1 MLHRLP
7 TGKGALALVHD
18 ATIVAVPSGLNR
30 ASVARSAP
38 STHPAS
44 SATAANTASGG
55 VPRATSVATR
65 RSAACSPVIRSS
77 PARPGTAA
85 ILRSLSAS
93 ALYLVRRQFGDAAGA
108 GSSSEARLTE
118 RPA

>member
-7 TGKGALALVHD
+7 TGKGALALGHD
-18 ATIVAVPSGLNR
+18 ATSVAVPSGLNR

-38 STHPAS
+38 STRPAS

-77 PARPGTAA
+77 PAPPRTAA
-85 ILRSLSAS
+85 LLPRLSPS
-93 ALYLVRRQFGDAAGA
+93 ALQLLRTSLGMRQVQDLVAQRA
-108 GSSSEARLTE
+108 
-118 RPA
+118 